1 MKSMEM
7 LSALLPPGGE
17 RPLALS
23 NYVGLQALLDAVPV
37 ALMEYRLLRDGCLVL
52 LSANTAARR
61 TPGLGAV
68 HVDGADARTVFDQ
81 LADYLGTHFEPG
93 VLDAL
98 IA

>member
-23 NYVGLQALLDAVPV
+23 TYVGLQALLDAVPV
-37 ALMEYRLLRDGCLVL
+37 ALMEFRLLRDGCLVL

-61 TPGLGAV
+61 TPGLERCMWMV
-68 HVDGADARTVFDQ
+68 PMRARCSTNWP
-81 LADYLGTHFEPG
+81 ARR
-93 VLDAL
+93 
-98 IA
+98 